1 MGGGPCVLSTPRRS
15 SIIIENGRRQS
26 AATETGERGRS
37 PIDHYHKICISNPL
51 ITLHTH
57 TPQDDR
63 LYSDKYTPYVDKNK
77 QIFGNQ
83 SRFAKNWACGP
94 NHMIRNQQVPGYTG
108 HIKGLISE
116 NLFSKS
122 YGNSTA

>member
-1 MGGGPCVLSTPRRS
+1 MTTLATPSDYGKEYLPGYTGHVPSKNERF
-15 SIIIENGRRQS
+15 G
-26 AATETGERGRS
+26 ATAGQIKREILNDRGKH
-37 PIDHYHKICISNPL
+37 PV
-51 ITLHTH
+51 TLNTE
-57 TPQDDR
+57 TPQDGR

-77 QIFGNQ
+77 AIFGNQ